1 MFNLPIDNIIVFIYL
16 ISILLIG
23 IYYRA
28 KHSSFKNYAN
38 VENKA
43 KNSKLLL
50 IATIFAS
57 SVGGAT
63 TFGIME
69 KVFLGHEYYAYAL
82 MLTIPIDILIAIY
95 IVPLIAKHYGA
106 ESIGDILSTYY
117 GNVGRFI
124 GGVSSVI
131 VSVGFLAAQIS
142 VSGYI
147 FQYILEINYVNG
159 VILSYSIVLIYTTIG
174 GLQSIVFTNLLQ
186 FLAMIIAIPT
196 ITFISLNK
204 IGFVD
209 FINNLPTEN
218 ANFDQ
223 SNLLSYTI
231 AAALS
236 FSVMNLYPTFIQR
249 ALINKNPTQTTKAI
263 YAKSAI
269 YFFFLICITL
279 NGLIA
284 YKLYPNQP
292 SNLVLPYLISQII
305 PPLIQGVVMSGLLAA
320 VMSTADS
327 DLNVTSIA
335 LVKDIINPIL
345 KVKNQQKLLL
355 IARIINIII
364 GSFAIIVALKFSN
377 VIDLVVFFTGF
388 WGPVILVPLITTLFG
403 IRTSK
408 TVMVLPS
415 LGGAATFLIWEYYS
429 LSLQYFNL
437 RGVFI
442 GTMVSLMI
450 FILGRYYY
458 GLMSFLRKQESSNR

>member
-1 MFNLPIDNIIVFIYL
+1 MLKIPIDNIIVFIYL
-16 ISILLIG
+16 ISILVIG
-23 IYYRA
+23 IYSRA
-28 KHSSFKNYAN
+28 KHTSFKNYAN
-38 VENKA
+38 VEGKVQ
-43 KNSKLLL
+43 NSKFLL

-63 TFGIME
+63 TFGITE
-69 KVFLGHEYYAYAL
+69 KAFLGHVYYAYAL
-82 MLTIPIDILIAIY
+82 MLTIPIDIIIAIY
-95 IVPLIAKHYGA
+95 IVPLIIKHYGA
-106 ESIGDILSTYY
+106 ESIGDIMSTYY

-124 GGVSSVI
+124 GGISSVI

-147 FQYILEINYVNG
+147 FQYILEINYIEG

-186 FLAMIIAIPT
+186 FFAMIIAIPI
-196 ITFISLNK
+196 ITFMGLNK
-204 IGFVD
+204 IGFTSFVD
-209 FINNLPTEN
+209 NLPIEN
-218 ANFDQ
+218 INFDQ
-223 SNLLSYTI
+223 TNLFSYTI

-249 ALINKNPTQTTKAI
+249 ALINKNPNQTTKAI
-263 YAKSAI
+263 YTKSVI
-269 YFFFLICITL
+269 YLFFIICITL

-292 SNLVLPYLISQII
+292 SNLVLPYLINQII
-305 PPLIQGVVMSGLLAA
+305 PPFIQGIVISGLFAA

-335 LVKDIINPIL
+335 LVKDIINPVL

-355 IARIINIII
+355 IARVINVII

-388 WGPVILVPLITTLFG
+388 WGPVILVPLVTTLFG
-403 IRTSK
+403 IRVPK
-408 TVMVLPS
+408 HIMVLSS
-415 LGGAATFLIWEYYS
+415 LSGAVSFLLWEYYS

-442 GTMVSLMI
+442 GTVVSLGVFGLGI
-450 FILGRYYY
+450 FPRRLESNNKKRYIY
-458 GLMSFLRKQESSNR
+458 

>member
-1 MFNLPIDNIIVFIYL
+1 MLKIPIDNVIVFIYL

-38 VENKA
+38 VESKA

-69 KVFLGHEYYAYAL
+69 KAFLGHEYYAYAL
-82 MLTIPIDILIAIY
+82 ILTIPIDILIAIY

-106 ESIGDILSTYY
+106 ESIGDIMSTYY
-117 GNVGRFI
+117 GNIGRFI

-204 IGFVD
+204 VNFVD
-209 FINNLPTEN
+209 FIGSLSST
-218 ANFDQ
+218 NFDQ

-292 SNLVLPYLISQII
+292 SNLVLPYLINQII
-305 PPLIQGVVMSGLLAA
+305 PTLIQGIVMSGLLAA

-355 IARIINIII
+355 IARIINVII

-408 TVMVLPS
+408 TAMALSS
-415 LGGAATFLIWEYYS
+415 LGGAATFLTWEYYS
-429 LSLQYFNL
+429 LYLKYFNL
-437 RGVFI
+437 KGVFI
-442 GTMVSLMI
+442 GTMTSLII
-450 FILGRYYY
+450 FILGRNVIA
-458 GLMSFLRKQESSNR
+458 SSHRLRGNPEK

>member
-1 MFNLPIDNIIVFIYL
+1 MPKIPIDNIIVFLYL
-16 ISILLIG
+16 ISILAIG

-38 VENKA
+38 VESKLQ
-43 KNSKLLL
+43 NSKLLL

-63 TFGIME
+63 TFGITE
-69 KVFLGHEYYAYAL
+69 KAFLGHAYYAYAL
-82 MLTIPIDILIAIY
+82 ILTIPIDIMIAIY
-95 IVPLIAKHYGA
+95 IVPLIAKHHGA
-106 ESIGDILSTYY
+106 ESVGDIISTYY
-117 GNVGRFI
+117 GNIGRFI

-147 FQYILEINYVNG
+147 FQYILEINYIEG

-174 GLQSIVFTNLLQ
+174 GLQSIVFTNILQ
-186 FLAMIIAIPT
+186 FFAMIIAIPV
-196 ITFISLNK
+196 ITFMGLSKTDSINIISDLVGEN
-204 IGFVD
+204 
-209 FINNLPTEN
+209 IN
-218 ANFDQ
+218 F
-223 SNLLSYTI
+223 SYII

-249 ALINKNPTQTTKAI
+249 ALINKNPNQTTKAI
-263 YAKSAI
+263 YAKSVI
-269 YFFFLICITL
+269 YLFFLICVTL

-284 YKLYPNQP
+284 YKLYPSQP
-292 SNLVLPYLISQII
+292 SNLVLPYLINQII
-305 PPLIQGVVMSGLLAA
+305 PPLIQGIVISGLLAA

-345 KVKNQQKLLL
+345 KVKNEQKLLL
-355 IARIINIII
+355 IARVINVLI
-364 GSFAIIVALKFSN
+364 GSLAIVAALKFNN

-388 WGPVILVPLITTLFG
+388 WGPVILVPLVTTLFS
-403 IRTSK
+403 IRVPK
-408 TVMVLPS
+408 QIMVLS
-415 LGGAATFLIWEYYS
+415 SVSGAASFLLWEYYS

-442 GTMVSLMI
+442 GTMVSLAV
-450 FILGRYYY
+450 FGLGIVGRCEKK
-458 GLMSFLRKQESSNR
+458 LN

>member
-1 MFNLPIDNIIVFIYL
+1 MFKITIDNIIVFIYL
-16 ISILLIG
+16 ISILVVG

-38 VENKA
+38 VENKVQ
-43 KNSKLLL
+43 NSKLLL

-63 TFGIME
+63 TFGITE
-69 KVFLGHEYYAYAL
+69 KAFLGHAYYAYAL
-82 MLTIPIDILIAIY
+82 MLTIPIDIIIAIY

-106 ESIGDILSTYY
+106 ESIGDIMGIYY
-117 GNVGRFI
+117 GNIGRFI

-147 FQYILEINYVNG
+147 FQYILKINYVEG

-186 FLAMIIAIPT
+186 FFAMIIAIPI
-196 ITFISLNK
+196 ITFIGLNK
-204 IGFVD
+204 LDSKD
-209 FINNLPTEN
+209 FIGNLLIKST
-218 ANFDQ
+218 NFDQ
-223 SNLLSYTI
+223 DNLLSYTI

-249 ALINKNPTQTTKAI
+249 ALINKNPRQTTKAI
-263 YAKSAI
+263 YIKSVI
-269 YFFFLICITL
+269 YLFFIMCIAL
-279 NGLIA
+279 NGIIA
-284 YKLYPNQP
+284 YKLYPDQP
-292 SNLVLPYLISQII
+292 SNLVLPYLINQII
-305 PPLIQGVVMSGLLAA
+305 PSLIQGFVISGLLAA

-335 LVKDIINPIL
+335 IVKDIINPFL
-345 KVKNQQKLLL
+345 KVESGQKLLL
-355 IARIINIII
+355 IARIINVAM
-364 GSFAIIVALKFSN
+364 GSLAIIAALKFSN
-377 VIDLVVFFTGF
+377 VIDLVIFFTGF
-388 WGPVILVPLITTLFG
+388 WGPVILAPLVTTLFS
-403 IRTSK
+403 IKVQKKIMILS
-408 TVMVLPS
+408 S
-415 LGGAATFLIWEYYS
+415 LSGAATFLFWEYYS

-442 GTMVSLMI
+442 GTMVSCLI
-450 FILGRYYY
+450 FTLAIGI
-458 GLMSFLRKQESSNR
+458 NRISKK